1 METLQQ
7 ESARIQREKR
17 WEKRSLPI
25 SDPQPEQQVMPKLLE
40 LQPLPALIRQMGSS
54 QKKVSL
60 IFTTIQT
67 YPVAM
72 LKEHYPILTQ
82 LNF

>member
-1 METLQQ
+1 
-7 ESARIQREKR
+7 
-17 WEKRSLPI
+17 
-25 SDPQPEQQVMPKLLE
+25 MPKLLE